1 MNHLNLPVMLRVKS
15 GWVAQTPDK
24 PTDAQILSCFITKR
38 DEHAFSQLVR
48 RHGPMVLAIC
58 RRMTR
63 DYHLADDTFQ
73 AAFLVLAR
81 RAKDIKPR
89 TALRAW
95 LYGVAVRC
103 ALETRSMTS
112 RRRSREALVATVPE
126 SPVKNKEK
134 VDAEDVEALDHEISR
149 LPIYLREVVVAC
161 ELDGFSRREVA
172 RRFGIPEGTV
182 SSRLAKARKLLVI
195 GLKRRNVQIPAMGL
209 SVLCS
214 GVQVTASMP
223 LELFHNTVR
232 LISAGPGT
240 ALIAELT
247 KGVVKAMILK
257 KMRLLIAGIGLLIAL
272 GGSSA
277 VYLQPALNPET
288 NASEQIS
295 EKQQMKVVPGQ
306 LLFCLYDEGPS
317 LHMMD
322 DSGKNEHQ
330 IDLPKEALGGILSPD
345 GRTIAFWES
354 TQGDANPRQSI
365 CVRPLSEKG
374 SGTRYDVPFLC
385 GFLSLCWSPDGKEIV
400 TNMGVEK
407 AQGVAHIRI
416 DIKNKKLLPM
426 NTLGS
431 HLITD
436 LTRNGKSYLTMNVGN
451 GEEWEPKSLHIVNID
466 GSNQSTVITT
476 KNHVVGGKLSPDGR
490 VVLCMSDGRLS
501 MVEVGNPKSLKA
513 VEGIPE
519 KDEVT
524 SHAWSPD
531 GNQIAYTI
539 GTVNFLDKDEQK
551 AIESRLV
558 IANSD
563 GKNPKVVKSVKGK
576 VIGDVSWHQPVGVNV
591 GTKQPPVQKDA
602 LVPRKIERVPL
613 LADLPILGRMFMYDQ
628 LPQNYKKQVP
638 ILGDLPYVGRLFVIP
653 R

>member
-1 MNHLNLPVMLRVKS
+1 MLS
-15 GWVAQTPDK
+15 
-24 PTDAQILSCFITKR
+24 SFIAKR
-38 DEHAFSQLVR
+38 DELAFSQMVR

-81 RAKDIKPR
+81 RAEDIKPR

-103 ALETRSMTS
+103 ALEARSMTS
-112 RRRSREALVATVPE
+112 RRRSREALVANVPDI
-126 SPVKNKEK
+126 PVKDKQHFA
-134 VDAEDVEALDHEISR
+134 AEDIEALDHEISR
-149 LPIYLREVVVAC
+149 LPIHLREVVIAC
-161 ELDGFSRREVA
+161 ELDGFSRREAA

-182 SSRLAKARKLLVI
+182 SSRLAKARKLLVY
-195 GLKRRNVQIPAMGL
+195 GLKRRNVHIPAMGL

-214 GVQVTASMP
+214 GIQVTASMP
-223 LELFHNTVR
+223 MQLFHNTVR

-247 KGVVKAMILK
+247 KGVVKAMMLK
-257 KMRLLIAGIGLLIAL
+257 KMRLFIAGIGLLIAL

-277 VYLQPALNPET
+277 VYLQAGLIPQL
-288 NASEQIS
+288 NASEQTS
-295 EKQQMKVVPGQ
+295 EMQQKKKVSGR
-306 LLFCLYDEGPS
+306 LLYCLYDEMPT
-317 LHMMD
+317 LWMMD
-322 DSGKNEHQ
+322 VSGLNDQQ
-330 IDLPKEALGGILSPD
+330 IDLPKGTLGGILSPD
-345 GRTIAFWES
+345 GHTIAFWES
-354 TQGDANPRQSI
+354 TEGDTNPRQSI
-365 CVRPLSEKG
+365 CVRALSEKG

-407 AQGVAHIRI
+407 ARGVAHIRI
-416 DIKNKKLLPM
+416 DIQNKKLLPM
-426 NTLGS
+426 NALGS

-436 LTRNGKSYLTMNVGN
+436 WARNGKSYLTMNVGN
-451 GEEWEPKSLHIVNID
+451 GEEWEPKSLHMVNMD
-466 GSNQSTVITT
+466 GSSQTTVITA

-490 VVLCMSDGRLS
+490 VVLCMSDGRLCT
-501 MVEVGNPKSLKA
+501 VEVGNPRSLKPI
-513 VEGIPE
+513 EGIPE

-531 GNQIAYTI
+531 GKHIAYTI

-551 AIESRLV
+551 AIESRLI
-558 IANSD
+558 IADPD
-563 GKNPKVVKSVKGK
+563 GRNPKVVNSVKGK
-576 VIGDVSWHQPVGVNV
+576 VIGDVSWHETIGINV
-591 GTKQPPVQKDA
+591 GSMQVPLQKDV
-602 LVPRKIERVPL
+602 LVPRTIERVPFL
-613 LADLPILGRMFMYDQ
+613 SDLSILGRMFMYERQ
-628 LPQNYKKQVP
+628 SQANEKGPP
-638 ILGDLPYVGRLFVIP
+638 ILTKLPILGRLFVIP